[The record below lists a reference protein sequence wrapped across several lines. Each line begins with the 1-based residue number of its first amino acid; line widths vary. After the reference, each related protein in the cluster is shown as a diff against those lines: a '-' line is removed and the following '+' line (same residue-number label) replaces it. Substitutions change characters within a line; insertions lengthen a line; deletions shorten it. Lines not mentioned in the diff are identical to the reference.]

1 MRKSIEKCA
10 AITLETANGEVVVN
24 RRCLIYVKEL
34 DVQVWAFLHKDT
46 VCVLSLGLIV
56 DRSGFTFVWQPGKAP
71 TLTKGKL
78 KVTTQPNFNVPFI
91 YASKYLEVRKAFRA
105 RGGPVA
111 LPSSASKDDEDI
123 LAEDDEESD
132 CPPGI
137 SGSSDDESPSPPKQE
152 ATPLQEA
159 TPPQEA
165 TPLQEA
171 TPRRRRKKQSRP

>member
-1 MRKSIEKCA
+1 MDPETLTEEERKSIEKCA
-10 AITLETANGEVVVN
+10 AITLETANGEVVVD

-71 TLTKGKL
+71 TLTKGKF
-78 KVTTQPNFNVPFI
+78 KVTTQPNFNVPFT

-111 LPSSASKDDEDI
+111 LPSSASKDEEVQEEMEELLDD
-123 LAEDDEESD
+123 DDEESD

-137 SGSSDDESPSPPKQE
+137 SGSSDDESPPPPKPE
-152 ATPLQEA
+152 V
-159 TPPQEA
+159 
-165 TPLQEA
+165 
-171 TPRRRRKKQSRP
+171 TPRRRRKTRSCP